1 MRPKYRHLLL
11 AAILAIPLLPAF
23 GSTIPWECEKNTN
36 PKISVCNIHI
46 DRNVAIG
53 EYLFIQNISDIDQ
66 LYAGDSL
73 IGFTGYFSHPSL
85 ERRFYSQFLP
95 RLYSL
100 DALAN
105 QNVTTLKLKSEAVL
119 SDTVG
124 LSKDNSIVKITTLE
138 DGISSY
144 ISAVWKPFILFI
156 LPLLFF
162 AILSSKV
169 VFSEKQN
176 GKLPQFLMLFS
187 ILSAMFFTL
196 SMSRVP
202 RIAIPLL
209 MDGATYFRIHAF
221 FSISLIFSLSMIA
234 VLSKRVQYPKEG
246 DLISSKILLFSY
258 FISLLCISGFLEGTF
273 RITLTNAYRAAFGI
287 ISFSTLLLLRDCGP
301 LLKGFSGRLE
311 LPPEIF
317 FRFMLLSFPLV
328 CLRDAYV
335 FYFFHQSG
343 TLYWLH
349 PFGLT
354 FLGLAAMSTKLNFH
368 ILRKSEQIGSNIRL
382 ALAKAP
388 SANERGLAFMSRL
401 KEEFGAN
408 NVEILI
414 TDIQGVTRLLGSRN
428 DFHSDIQAAIL
439 SEFSRKRLSHVG
451 VCKSQKK
458 NELWL
463 GKYKKQTLPILP
475 IIFDEKVIGAVALVM
490 ANSDSN
496 PFRLRLHLNYIR
508 NLADVLKLEILSLFN
523 ETKADEK
530 SRELGNI
537 LKLTSGIITE
547 YLGADGRF
555 SADGVTTRRIV
566 VSADLIESTRAAKRA
581 TNLSRFSL
589 LFEKALD
596 SVYDQWLKTRDFHGF
611 ISRDPRGDDFWAL
624 SRDVSNVSEADSNAI
639 LLNGIELGLS
649 IDSIASGVFS
659 EPRFRFLDIPGAR
672 TIVSIG
678 SLKLRIRGSGEFRSV
693 DAYSNE
699 LSVISKLR
707 RLSTPGSVVIAV
719 FENQESAINS
729 LENISGDRFIFSKI
743 PIPPEITHE
752 LAMEPLLF
760 RVAVRYAVKSE
771 MPETL
776 KVRSA

>member
-1 MRPKYRHLLL
+1 MQPKYRHLLL
-11 AAILAIPLLPAF
+11 TAILAIPLLPAS
-23 GSTIPWECEKNTN
+23 GSTIPWECEKNTD
-36 PKISVCNIHI
+36 PKISVCNIYI
-46 DRNVAIG
+46 DRNVTIG

-66 LYAGDSL
+66 LYDGDSL

-105 QNVTTLKLKSEAVL
+105 RNIATLKLKSEAVL

-144 ISAVWKPFILFI
+144 VSAVWKTFILFL

-162 AILSSKV
+162 SILGSKT
-169 VFSEKQN
+169 VFSEKFN
-176 GKLPQFLMLFS
+176 AKLPPFLMLFS
-187 ILSAMFFTL
+187 TLSAMFFTL

-209 MDGATYFRIHAF
+209 FDGATYFRIHAF

-234 VLSKRVQYPKEG
+234 VLIKRVRHPKEF
-246 DLISSKILLFSY
+246 DSISSKLLLFLY
-258 FISLLCISGFLEGTF
+258 FFSLLCISGLLERAFQT
-273 RITLTNAYRAAFGI
+273 TLTNAYRVAFGTA
-287 ISFSTLLLLRDCGP
+287 SFSALILLSNYRT
-301 LLKGFSGRLE
+301 LLKGSCGRLE

-317 FRFMLLSFPLV
+317 FRLMLLSLPLL
-328 CLRDAYV
+328 CLRDAYI

-343 TLYWLH
+343 TQYWLH
-349 PFGLT
+349 PFGLI
-354 FLGLAAMSTKLNFH
+354 FLGLAALSTKLNFH

-382 ALAKAP
+382 DLAKSP
-388 SANERGLAFMSRL
+388 SAVERGIAFKTHL
-401 KEEFGAN
+401 KKEFGALD
-408 NVEILI
+408 VEILI
-414 TDIQGVTRLLGSRN
+414 NDIQGVTQLLGSM
-428 DFHSDIQAAIL
+428 DSCQSDIQTAIL
-439 SEFSRKRLSHVG
+439 KEFSKKQLRHARMPRSPE
-451 VCKSQKK
+451 K

-463 GKYKKQTLPILP
+463 GRYKEQILTMLP
-475 IIFDEKVIGAVALVM
+475 IIFDNRVIGAVALVM
-490 ANSDSN
+490 SNSN
-496 PFRLRLHLNYIR
+496 PNPFKLRLRLNYIR

-537 LKLTSGIITE
+537 LKLTSGVITE
-547 YLGADGRF
+547 YLDGDGRF
-555 SADGVTTRRIV
+555 SADGVITRRIV

-596 SVYDQWLKTRDFHGF
+596 SVYDQWLRTRDSYGF

-624 SRDVSNVSEADSNAI
+624 SKDVSNISETDRNEI
-639 LLNGIELGLS
+639 LLRGIELGLS
-649 IDSIASGVFS
+649 IDSIASEVFS
-659 EPRFRFLDIPGAR
+659 DPRFRFLDVPGAR
-672 TIVSIG
+672 TIVSVG
-678 SLKLRIRGSGEFRSV
+678 SLTLRIRGSGAVRSV

-729 LENISGDRFIFSKI
+729 LQHTSGDRFIFSKI

-752 LAMEPLLF
+752 LALEPLLF
-760 RVAVRYAVKSE
+760 RVAVRYAIKSE
-771 MPETL
+771 TPEVSKL
-776 KVRSA
+776 KSA